1 MSAESGGL
9 PIRVFATCP
18 ESSLAEPGT
27 HVRQVAEVARW
38 SEQAG
43 CEGILVYTANYLADA
58 WLISQVIIDHTERL
72 CPLVAVEPVYMS
84 PYSAAKM
91 VASLGF
97 LYGRRVHL
105 NMVAGGF
112 KNDLMALGDTTPHD
126 ERYDRLVEYTTIMM
140 ELLRSGETG
149 LVTHEGRYYR
159 VKNVRMAPSLPTDL
173 LPGVFVSGSSAA
185 GMAAAQQLGATAVQY
200 PRPAGE
206 YEQKPPADGRSR
218 GIRIGIVARE
228 RSAEAWQVARQ
239 RFPGDRR
246 GQIAHGLAMKV
257 SDSEWHKQLS
267 QLGES
272 AAGND
277 NPYWLLP
284 FENYKT
290 LCPYLVGSYARVA
303 EELGRYM
310 ALGYSTFILDVVPG
324 PEEMEHIGLVFEAAL
339 PHVPNADPAQSDIP
353 AEAKSVSREWASP
366 TSRSR
371 ISGPLGVDGPQYERS
386 SEKGP

>member
-1 MSAESGGL
+1 MRSESGSW
-9 PIRVFATCP
+9 PIRIFATCP

-27 HVRQVAEVARW
+27 YPRQVAEVARW

-43 CEGILVYTANYLADA
+43 CEGILVYTANYLADP
-58 WLISQVIIDHTERL
+58 WLIAQVILDQTERL
-72 CPLVAVEPVYMS
+72 CPLVAVEPVYIS

-91 VASLGF
+91 VATLGF

-112 KNDLMALGDTTPHD
+112 KNDLEALGDTTPHD
-126 ERYDRLVEYTTIMM
+126 ERYARLVEYTTIMM
-140 ELLRSGETG
+140 ELLKSAGTG

-159 VKNVRMAPSLPTDL
+159 VKNVRMAPALSTDL

-206 YEQKPPADGRSR
+206 YEQKPPADGRNL
-218 GIRIGIVARE
+218 GIRIGIVARG
-228 RSAEAWQVARQ
+228 RSEEAWQVARQ

-267 QLGES
+267 QLGQS
-272 AAGND
+272 AGGND

-310 ALGYSTFILDVVPG
+310 TVGYCTFILDVLPG
-324 PEEMEHIGLVFEAAL
+324 PEELEHIGLVFEAARAR
-339 PHVPNADPAQSDIP
+339 VRNTYPAQARIP
-353 AEAKSVSREWASP
+353 SEVKSVS
-366 TSRSR
+366 
-371 ISGPLGVDGPQYERS
+371 G
-386 SEKGP
+386 